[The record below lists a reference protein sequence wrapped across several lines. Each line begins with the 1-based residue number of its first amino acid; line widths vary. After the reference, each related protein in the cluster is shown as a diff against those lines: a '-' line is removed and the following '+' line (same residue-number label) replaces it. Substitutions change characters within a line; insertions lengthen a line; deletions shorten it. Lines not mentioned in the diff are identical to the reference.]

1 MNRCDKAISNKL
13 TYDPKS
19 SKRILRKKSSKK
31 KSKTSST
38 SIRKANSYRGVP
50 RMPPRRSLSRRGS
63 GKRSVKSSASTSS
76 SHRATRAVRSPDTA
90 HRNAINRSIT
100 SISNEVMRTNKNV
113 MSGLNKTQLTSLK
126 CILNDTLPDLMES
139 ALNNV
144 TAPRRTNS
152 LRGVS
157 KLSPRRSLS
166 RRGSGSRRSGSR
178 RIVRRA
184 SSGSRNLRGVSKL
197 SPRRSLSKKRSIK
210 RSRSPIHRRRY

>member
-63 GKRSVKSSASTSS
+63 G
-76 SHRATRAVRSPDTA
+76 
-90 HRNAINRSIT
+90 
-100 SISNEVMRTNKNV
+100 
-113 MSGLNKTQLTSLK
+113 
-126 CILNDTLPDLMES
+126 
-139 ALNNV
+139 
-144 TAPRRTNS
+144 
-152 LRGVS
+152 
-157 KLSPRRSLS
+157 
-166 RRGSGSRRSGSR
+166 SRRSGSR